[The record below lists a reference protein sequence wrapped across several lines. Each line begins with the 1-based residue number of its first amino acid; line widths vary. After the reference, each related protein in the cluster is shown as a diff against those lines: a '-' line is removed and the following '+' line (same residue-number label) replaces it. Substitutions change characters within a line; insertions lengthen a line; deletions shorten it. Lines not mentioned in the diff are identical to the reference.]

1 MKKKKTPCTSVSFFR
16 TIGGYMTTAS
26 WNTEAA
32 ALSSLLAEKGLAVVA
47 GRWAG
52 GTSTTR
58 LDHKKEAL
66 GAVGA
71 KNYGPTVLPM

>member
-1 MKKKKTPCTSVSFFR
+1 MKKKKTPCTSVSFCR

-52 GTSTTR
+52 GTCTTR
-58 LDHKKEAL
+58 LDHKTR
-66 GAVGA
+66 GVGS
-71 KNYGPTVLPM
+71 GGG